1 MNLNGQSSKSQTIL
15 NGRPLYGYDRMKR
28 ISYIKHSEN
37 HQREI
42 QKWKNYKKTQ
52 KHVSLDSIKETL
64 ISIIIAMFI
73 IGSFIFSFG

>member
-42 QKWKNYKKTQ
+42 QKWKNYKKTA
-52 KHVSLDSIKETL
+52 SISSKDPIIETL
-64 ISIIIAMFI
+64 ISMIIAIFI
-73 IGSFIFSFG
+73 VVSFIVSFG